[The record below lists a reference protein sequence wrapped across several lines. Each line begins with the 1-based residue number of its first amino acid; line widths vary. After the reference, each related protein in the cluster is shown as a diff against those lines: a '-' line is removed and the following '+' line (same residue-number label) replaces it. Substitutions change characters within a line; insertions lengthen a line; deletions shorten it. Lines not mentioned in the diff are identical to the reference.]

1 MAIIDKAV
9 RSGTVVGKMEDVTD
23 FITALDPDETY
34 YTNKF
39 GRTTVTST
47 KHEWLNDNLRPAR
60 DNATL
65 EAVDFD
71 VQQARPRT
79 RSFNYCQQFL
89 NGYSVT
95 DTTQAI
101 KKYGVRDE
109 LSYQFT
115 KCGKETARDLEYA
128 IVNSATAKAE
138 DTQPARFGGVSYFLD
153 ATKPIASITT
163 AGVFTV
169 TGHELF
175 NGDPVIFSAASG
187 GALDSKYKANVP
199 YYVHVVD
206 ANTFTVHANPQDTM
220 KEDAQTN
227 CIKPSAAV
235 EANKMVLTN
244 QNVIDAA
251 TADTDTGT
259 LTFDRVNDA
268 MQLAWKRGGDI
279 DTIVCSGKNKRII
292 SGWTQGVQK
301 TRDMSRKDL
310 VEVVDIIETD
320 FGRVDVNA
328 HRMYNDDVVDL
339 IEFQYWKLGYLI
351 PFHTENPPRTGTYKQ
366 KVITG
371 SATLECTAPISSAR
385 IKNITA

>member
-39 GRTTVTST
+39 GRTSVTST

-187 GALDSKYKANVP
+187 GALDSSYKANVP

-220 KEDAQTN
+220 KDDAQTN

-251 TADTDTGT
+251 TAETDTGR

-310 VEVVDIIETD
+310 VEVVD
-320 FGRVDVNA
+320 VNCFYCVA
-328 HRMYNDDVVDL
+328 
-339 IEFQYWKLGYLI
+339 
-351 PFHTENPPRTGTYKQ
+351 
-366 KVITG
+366 
-371 SATLECTAPISSAR
+371 A
-385 IKNITA
+385 